1 MNIDVDMTTFL
12 IAIIGMIV
20 AIILGTVGPMIT
32 VMVLLHR
39 SHRTDVS
46 NLRDDVKGISERMNK
61 VETTQAELQSD
72 IRAQRDDLKGISER
86 LSKVETTQAEL
97 QSDIRAQ
104 RDDLKGISE
113 RLSKV
118 ETTQTEILTVLR
130 IHNGQFD
137 SVNKSLDGQEEHL
150 KEISGDVKKVIGSI
164 DVLIPLSHGHSPV
177 VAKTEFTADEPVGQT
192 TGD

>member
-1 MNIDVDMTTFL
+1 MNIDVDTTTFL

-46 NLRDDVKGISERMNK
+46 NLRDDMSNLRDDMSNLRDDVKGISERLNK
-61 VETTQAELQSD
+61 VETTQTELQSD
-72 IRAQRDDLKGISER
+72 IRAQRDDM
-86 LSKVETTQAEL
+86 
-97 QSDIRAQ
+97 
-104 RDDLKGISE
+104 KGISE

-118 ETTQTEILTVLR
+118 ETTQTEMLTVLK

-177 VAKTEFTADEPVGQT
+177 VARTEFTADEPVGQT

>member
-1 MNIDVDMTTFL
+1 MNIDVDTTTFL

-46 NLRDDVKGISERMNK
+46 NLRDDMSNLRDDVKGISERMN
-61 VETTQAELQSD
+61 
-72 IRAQRDDLKGISER
+72 
-86 LSKVETTQAEL
+86 KVETTQAEL